1 MPEPSRVVIASHNR
15 SKSREIE
22 QLLRAGL
29 CDLPVEIC
37 LLADYP
43 DAPPPPE
50 ENADSYRGNA
60 TIKAHA
66 CATFT
71 GAISL
76 ADDAGLEIDALNGQ
90 PGMYSRRFAG
100 ERTPFPVKMGILLE
114 MLKDIPAERRTA
126 RFRCAVAIALPS
138 GEVFTFED
146 TLEGRIA
153 DAPRG
158 QAGFGYDPI
167 FFLPPLGCTLAELPA
182 EFKNRISHRAK
193 VMRQAIPKLR
203 ELLTESVSATP
214 AETGSDS
221 QRLPTAPRASVGPQC
236 P

>member
-1 MPEPSRVVIASHNR
+1 MPERKQVVIASHNR

-29 CDLPVEIC
+29 SDLSVEVH

-43 DAPPPPE
+43 DAPPPPD
-50 ENADSYRGNA
+50 ENADSYVGNA
-60 TIKAHA
+60 LIKARA
-66 CATFT
+66 CAAFT
-71 GAISL
+71 HAMSL

-100 ERTPFPVKMGILLE
+100 EDTPFSVKMGILLE
-114 MLKDIPAERRTA
+114 LLKDTPPERRTA

-138 GEVFTFED
+138 GEVYTFED

-167 FFLPPLGCTLAELPA
+167 FYVPSLGCTLAELPS

-193 VMRQAIPKLR
+193 VMRRAIPKLR
-203 ELLTESVSATP
+203 ELLTR
-214 AETGSDS
+214 S
-221 QRLPTAPRASVGPQC
+221 Q
-236 P
+236 

>member
-1 MPEPSRVVIASHNR
+1 MAIVIASHNR

-29 CDLPVEIC
+29 SDLPVEVR

-43 DAPPPPE
+43 NAPEPPD
-50 ENADSYRGNA
+50 ENADTYVGNA
-60 TIKAHA
+60 VIKARA
-66 CATFT
+66 CAAFT
-71 GAISL
+71 GAISF
-76 ADDAGLEIDALNGQ
+76 ADDAGLEIDALGGK
-90 PGMYSRRFAG
+90 PGLHSRRFAG
-100 ERTPFPVKMGILLE
+100 EETPFSEKMGVVLE
-114 MLKDIPAERRTA
+114 LLKDTPPERRTA

-138 GEVFTFED
+138 GEVYTFED

-167 FFLPPLGCTLAELPA
+167 FFVPNLGCTLAELPS

-203 ELLTESVSATP
+203 ELLSQ
-214 AETGSDS
+214 AEL
-221 QRLPTAPRASVGPQC
+221 QRLRGQ
-236 P
+236 

>member
-1 MPEPSRVVIASHNR
+1 MMSERKRIVIASHNR

-29 CDLPVEIC
+29 AGLPVEVR

-50 ENADSYRGNA
+50 ETADTYIGNA
-60 TIKAHA
+60 LIKARA
-66 CATFT
+66 CTAFT
-71 GAISL
+71 QAIAL

-90 PGMYSRRFAG
+90 PGLYSRRFAG
-100 ERTPFPVKMGILLE
+100 EATPFSVKMGILLE
-114 MLKDIPAERRTA
+114 QLRDVPPERRTA
-126 RFRCAVAIALPS
+126 RFRCAVAVVLPD
-138 GEVFTFED
+138 GMEHVFED

-153 DAPRG
+153 EAPRG

-167 FFLPPLGCTLAELPA
+167 FYVPELGCTLAELPS

-193 VMRQAIPKLR
+193 VMRKAIPLLR
-203 ELLTESVSATP
+203 QLLSASE
-214 AETGSDS
+214 A
-221 QRLPTAPRASVGPQC
+221 
-236 P
+236 

>member
-1 MPEPSRVVIASHNR
+1 MREPTILVIASHNR

-29 CDLPVEIC
+29 SNLPVEVR

-43 DAPPPPE
+43 NAPEPPD
-50 ENADSYRGNA
+50 ENADSYIGNA
-60 TIKAHA
+60 VIKAQA
-66 CATFT
+66 CAAFT
-71 GAISL
+71 GSISF
-76 ADDAGLEIDALNGQ
+76 ADDAGLEIDALGGK
-90 PGMYSRRFAG
+90 PGLHSRRFAG
-100 ERTPFPVKMGILLE
+100 EETPFSVKMGILLE
-114 MLKDIPAERRTA
+114 MLKDTPPERRTA
-126 RFRCAVAIALPS
+126 RFRCAVAIALPT
-138 GEVFTFED
+138 GAVHTFED

-167 FFLPPLGCTLAELPA
+167 FYVPNLGCTLAELPS

-203 ELLTESVSATP
+203 ELLSQSV
-214 AETGSDS
+214 
-221 QRLPTAPRASVGPQC
+221 
-236 P
+236 

>member
-1 MPEPSRVVIASHNR
+1 MPERKRVVIASHNR

-29 CDLPVEIC
+29 SNLPVEIR

-50 ENADSYRGNA
+50 EDADSYVGNA
-60 TIKAHA
+60 VIKAQA
-66 CATFT
+66 CAAFT
-71 GAISL
+71 QAISL

-100 ERTPFPVKMGILLE
+100 EDTPFPLKMSILLE

-126 RFRCAVAIALPS
+126 RFRCAVAIAIPS
-138 GEVFTFED
+138 GEVYTFED

-167 FFLPPLGCTLAELPA
+167 FYVPSLGCTLAELPS
-182 EFKNRISHRAK
+182 EFKNRISHRAQ
-193 VMRQAIPKLR
+193 VMGRAIPKLR
-203 ELLTESVSATP
+203 ALLTESA
-214 AETGSDS
+214 
-221 QRLPTAPRASVGPQC
+221 
-236 P
+236 

>member
-1 MPEPSRVVIASHNR
+1 MSETQQVVIASHNR

-29 CDLPVEIC
+29 ADLPVEIR

-43 DAPPPPE
+43 NAPEPPE
-50 ENADSYRGNA
+50 ENADSYAGNA
-60 TIKAHA
+60 VIKARA
-66 CATFT
+66 CAAFT
-71 GAISL
+71 HAISF

-100 ERTPFPVKMGILLE
+100 EETPFSVKMGILLE
-114 MLKDIPAERRTA
+114 MLKDVPLERRTA
-126 RFRCAVAIALPS
+126 RFRCAVAIAVPN
-138 GEVFTFED
+138 GEIYTFED

-167 FFLPPLGCTLAELPA
+167 FYVPTLGCTLAELPS

-193 VMRQAIPKLR
+193 VMRQAVPKLR
-203 ELLTESVSATP
+203 ELLSQTVAPQSGDRV
-214 AETGSDS
+214 DS
-221 QRLPTAPRASVGPQC
+221 
-236 P
+236 

>member
-1 MPEPSRVVIASHNR
+1 MAESQLVVIASHNR

-29 CDLPVEIC
+29 SDLPVEIR

-50 ENADSYRGNA
+50 ENAASYVGNA
-60 TIKAHA
+60 VIKARA
-66 CATFT
+66 CAQFT
-71 GAISL
+71 GAVSF

-90 PGMYSRRFAG
+90 PGLYSRRFAG
-100 ERTPFPVKMGILLE
+100 EETPFPVKMAILLE
-114 MLKDIPAERRTA
+114 MLKDVPPERRTA

-138 GEVFTFED
+138 GEVYTFED

-167 FFLPPLGCTLAELPA
+167 FYVPSLGCTLAELPA
-182 EFKNRISHRAK
+182 EFKNRISHRAR

-203 ELLTESVSATP
+203 ALLIQSP
-214 AETGSDS
+214 
-221 QRLPTAPRASVGPQC
+221 
-236 P
+236 

>member
-1 MPEPSRVVIASHNR
+1 MAIVIASHNR

-29 CDLPVEIC
+29 SNLPVEVR

-43 DAPPPPE
+43 NAPEAPD
-50 ENADSYRGNA
+50 ENADTYVGNA
-60 TIKAHA
+60 VIKARA
-66 CATFT
+66 CAAFT
-71 GAISL
+71 GAISF
-76 ADDAGLEIDALNGQ
+76 ADDAGLEIDALGGK
-90 PGMYSRRFAG
+90 PGLHSRRFAG
-100 ERTPFPVKMGILLE
+100 EETPFSEKMGIILE
-114 MLKDIPAERRTA
+114 LLKDTPPERRIA
-126 RFRCAVAIALPS
+126 RFRCAVAVALPG
-138 GEVFTFED
+138 GEVHTFED

-167 FFLPPLGCTLAELPA
+167 FFVPNLGCTLAELPS

-203 ELLTESVSATP
+203 ELLQKTP
-214 AETGSDS
+214 
-221 QRLPTAPRASVGPQC
+221 
-236 P
+236 